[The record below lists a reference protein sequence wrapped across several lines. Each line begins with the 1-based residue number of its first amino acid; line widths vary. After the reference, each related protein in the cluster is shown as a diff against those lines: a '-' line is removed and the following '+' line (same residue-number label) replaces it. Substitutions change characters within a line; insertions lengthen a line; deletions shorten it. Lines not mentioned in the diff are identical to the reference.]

1 MSNPEDKSMKYNG
14 LDTDPLQRL
23 PSFKAPRDLTLGA
36 NKPNKKVFTPNLNV
50 TRNKN
55 KGPTLNI
62 SRDPKKDDK
71 GRRDRKNDRKNFRN
85 GPNIIKS
92 GGVFSEGLGSSERHY
107 NRTSYGRDSE
117 SAAALQKPTIRV
129 KDVIKID
136 KELEEQKIK
145 SVVGDSNYDD
155 DSSVDFKRVIE
166 KDAPVKLPMGDGGWL
181 QNQTKSTVKVKQ
193 EVAIKSEPGDD
204 VDCAMAIEDKK
215 PFVDIKQEV
224 FENTDVVNL
233 LKSDQ
238 PTLILLQLPDTLP
251 GRGGSMEDNAP
262 RRKQTDQPC
271 TSTGESKEEKPVDNR
286 CRLADL
292 EEGRIGKLRVHRS
305 GRVSLA
311 LGDTI
316 FEVYSG
322 TKPAFY
328 QEVVSVAVDD
338 ASRSANMVA
347 LGPLQHKLNLV
358 PNWESMFQDLPK

>member
-107 NRTSYGRDSE
+107 NRTSYGRESE
-117 SAAALQKPTIRV
+117 PAAALQKPTIRV

-166 KDAPVKLPMGDGGWL
+166 KDAPVKLPMGDG
-181 QNQTKSTVKVKQ
+181 V
-193 EVAIKSEPGDD
+193 
-204 VDCAMAIEDKK
+204 AIEDKK

-238 PTLILLQLPDTLP
+238 PTLILLQLYSSCQIPCQGGEVAWKMMRRDGSRQISRLLP
-251 GRGGSMEDNAP
+251 RGRAK
-262 RRKQTDQPC
+262 RKNRYIINI
-271 TSTGESKEEKPVDNR
+271 PV
-286 CRLADL
+286 
-292 EEGRIGKLRVHRS
+292 
-305 GRVSLA
+305 
-311 LGDTI
+311 
-316 FEVYSG
+316 
-322 TKPAFY
+322 
-328 QEVVSVAVDD
+328 
-338 ASRSANMVA
+338 
-347 LGPLQHKLNLV
+347 
-358 PNWESMFQDLPK
+358 

>member
-1 MSNPEDKSMKYNG
+1 MSNPDDKSNKTNG
-14 LDTDPLQRL
+14 LDADPLQRL

-55 KGPTLNI
+55 KGPSVNI
-62 SRDPKKDDK
+62 ARDYKKDDR
-71 GRRDRKNDRKNFRN
+71 GRRDRKHDRKNFRN

-92 GGVFSEGLGSSERHY
+92 GGVFSEGLGNSERY
-107 NRTSYGRDSE
+107 NSRISYGRDPE
-117 SAAALQKPTIRV
+117 PAAALQKPTIRV

-145 SVVGDSNYDD
+145 SVVGDSNYEEDA
-155 DSSVDFKRVIE
+155 SEDFKEVIE
-166 KDAPVKLPMGDGGWL
+166 KDAPVKLPMDDG
-181 QNQTKSTVKVKQ
+181 V
-193 EVAIKSEPGDD
+193 VADER
-204 VDCAMAIEDKK
+204 K
-215 PFVDIKQEV
+215 PFVDVKQEAY
-224 FENTDVVNL
+224 ENTDVVNL
-233 LKSDQ
+233 LKTDQ
-238 PTLILLQLPDTLP
+238 PTLILLQLPDSLP
-251 GRGGSMEDNAP
+251 GRGGSVDDEAP
-262 RRKQTDQPC
+262 RRKHPEAS
-271 TSTGESKEEKPVDNR
+271 TSAGEHTEEKPVENK

-292 EEGRIGKLRVHRS
+292 EEGRIGKLLVHRS

-328 QEVVSVAVDD
+328 QEAVSVTADD
-338 ASRSANMVA
+338 GSRSAKMVA

-358 PNWESMFQDLPK
+358 PNWETMFQDLPV

>member
-107 NRTSYGRDSE
+107 NRTSYGRESE
-117 SAAALQKPTIRV
+117 PAAALQKPTIRV

-166 KDAPVKLPMGDGGWL
+166 KDAPVKLPMGDG
-181 QNQTKSTVKVKQ
+181 V
-193 EVAIKSEPGDD
+193 
-204 VDCAMAIEDKK
+204 AIEDKK

-251 GRGGSMEDNAP
+251 GRGGSMEDDAP
-262 RRKQTDQPC
+262 RRKQTDQPS
-271 TSTGESKEEKPVDNR
+271 TSTGESKEEKPVYNKYT
-286 CRLADL
+286 
-292 EEGRIGKLRVHRS
+292 GIVITGIFIYRITNTS
-305 GRVSLA
+305 G
-311 LGDTI
+311 LGLTVLTFKCNNNKNI
-316 FEVYSG
+316 WYL
-322 TKPAFY
+322 Y
-328 QEVVSVAVDD
+328 QAK
-338 ASRSANMVA
+338 
-347 LGPLQHKLNLV
+347 Q
-358 PNWESMFQDLPK
+358 